1 MNLLLRLRHLPR
13 DARDTLFLLGVIA
26 WIVLPQIDHLPV
38 WCSGATGLVLIWRGW
53 IALKGK
59 SLPSRWWLL
68 LLLVLASGATYY
80 SHRTLM
86 GRDAGVTFIVVLLAL
101 KTLEMRARRD
111 AFVVFFLGFFALLS
125 NFFFSQ
131 SLLTAAA
138 MVIGLLGLLT
148 ALVNQHMPVGRPP
161 LLLAARTAG
170 WMALL
175 GAPIMV
181 VLFVLFPRVAPLWGM
196 PGDAMGG
203 RSGLSNNMQVGN
215 IASLAL
221 DSSVAMRLRFEGE
234 APAQRDLYFRGPVL
248 TTFDGREWRPL
259 RSTLSSRMQLD
270 SNLQVSGAPVRYE
283 LTLEGNNFPWLPLL
297 DATVDAPAL
306 PGYNATMRSDLQWA
320 TDRPIGELVRFKVQS
335 YTRFRHGPVK
345 IEPGLTDSVAL
356 PAGFNPRTQQLA
368 LDLRSDPRYSQA
380 DPATLIRAVMEM
392 LRTGGYRYTLDPGIF
407 GSHTADEFWFDR
419 KEGFCEHIASSFVLL
434 MRALHIPAR
443 VVTGYQGGE
452 LNPLDGFW
460 TVRQSDAH
468 AWAEVWLQDQ
478 GWVRVDP
485 TSAVAPARTGSLQ
498 RLLPPRSAIAQAL
511 SNISP
516 GFEINLRALWEA
528 TNNRWNQWVLNYSQA
543 RQLNL
548 LRNVGFSSPSWEDL
562 STLLIGVIVGVSL
575 LGAAWIQWE
584 RMRQDPWLRLLHG
597 ARRNLQKAGWVVSPE
612 SPPRQLAAAL
622 QAHASNSDRG
632 DSNAPDFAS
641 KAELEQIQDWL
652 LRLEAWRYARST
664 ASASEARAAMGTLR
678 RQFRQI
684 HWPPYPNPQRQN
696 T

>member
-1 MNLLLRLRHLPR
+1 MNLLYRLKHLPR
-13 DARDTLFLLGVIA
+13 DTRDTLFLLAVIG
-26 WIVLPQIDHLPV
+26 WIVLPQIEHLPL
-38 WCSGATGLVLIWRGW
+38 WCSGMTGLVLLWRGW

-68 LLLVLASGATYY
+68 PLLLLAAGATFY

-131 SLLTAAA
+131 SLLTAMA
-138 MVIGLLGLLT
+138 MVLGLLGLLT
-148 ALVNQHMPVGRPP
+148 TLVNQHMPVGRPP

-203 RSGLSNNMQVGN
+203 RSGLSGSMQVGT

-221 DSSVAMRLRFEGE
+221 DSSVAMRLRFEG
-234 APAQRDLYFRGPVL
+234 PPPVQRAMYFRGPVL
-248 TTFDGREWRPL
+248 TNFDGREWKTL
-259 RSTLSSRMQLD
+259 RSPLPTRMPLASS
-270 SNLQVSGAPVRYE
+270 LQVSGSPIRYE
-283 LTLEGNNFPWLPLL
+283 LTLEGNNHPWLPLL
-297 DATVDAPAL
+297 DATLDTPVV
-306 PGYNATMRSDLQWA
+306 PGYTVGMRPDLQWSA
-320 TDRPIGELVRFKVQS
+320 DRPIGELVRFKVQS
-335 YTRFRHGPVK
+335 YTTFRHGPLK
-345 IEPGLTDSVAL
+345 KEPDLVDNLVL

-368 LDLRSDPRYSQA
+368 LDLRRDPRYGNA
-380 DPATLIRAVMEM
+380 DTATLVNAVMDK
-392 LRTGGYRYTLDPGIF
+392 LRTGGYTYTLDPGVY
-407 GSHTADEFWFDR
+407 GSNTADEFWFDR

-434 MRALHIPAR
+434 MRALNVPAR
-443 VVTGYQGGE
+443 VVTGYQGGD
-452 LNPLDGFW
+452 LNALDGYW

-468 AWAEVWLQDQ
+468 AWAEVWMEGQ

-485 TSAVAPARTGSLQ
+485 TSAVAPGRTGSLQ

-511 SNISP
+511 SSISP

-543 RQLNL
+543 RQLDF
-548 LRNVGFSSPSWEDL
+548 LRNIGFNSPGWEDM
-562 STLLIGVIVGVSL
+562 STVLIGVIVLVSL
-575 LGAAWIQWE
+575 LGAAWTQWE
-584 RMRQDPWLRLLHG
+584 RMRQDPWLGLLHAAG
-597 ARRNLQKAGWVVSPE
+597 RNLQKAGLAVTAQT
-612 SPPRQLAAAL
+612 PPRQMAKALKARAANSVKEGLDATD
-622 QAHASNSDRG
+622 AEHA
-632 DSNAPDFAS
+632 
-641 KAELEQIQDWL
+641 AELDRIQDWL

-664 ASASEARAAMGTLR
+664 ATASESRAALGTLR

-684 HWPPYPNPQRQN
+684 RWPQQLNP
-696 T
+696 